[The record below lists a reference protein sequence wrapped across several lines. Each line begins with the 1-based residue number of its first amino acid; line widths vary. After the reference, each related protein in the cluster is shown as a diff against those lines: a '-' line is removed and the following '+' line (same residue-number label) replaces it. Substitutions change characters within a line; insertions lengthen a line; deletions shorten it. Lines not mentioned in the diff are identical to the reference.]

1 MKKNLSAIS
10 AFLLLLL
17 MFTGCYN
24 DNEYD
29 LYPFASAC
37 DSSNVT
43 YSQTI
48 SQIMTANCNVC
59 HSTDY
64 HNGNV
69 VTDNYNRLSSLAK
82 SANDSL
88 WGSINHLS
96 AFKPMTKNA
105 AQLSSC
111 DLGKIKHWINAGA
124 PNN

>member
-1 MKKNLSAIS
+1 MKKILTALSS
-10 AFLLLLL
+10 FLILLI

-29 LYPFASAC
+29 LYPFIAC

-48 SQIMTANCNVC
+48 SLIMTANCNVC
-59 HSTDY
+59 HSSLVP
-64 HNGNV
+64 NGNV

-82 SANDSL
+82 SVNDSL
-88 WGSINHLS
+88 WAAVNHISPL
-96 AFKPMTKNA
+96 KPMPKNA

-111 DLGKIKHWINAGA
+111 DLGKIKQWINAGA